1 MLNLITKRLLYGLV
15 TLFILLTAIFFATA
29 LLPGDLAQIVLGREA
44 SDEALDAFRRSRGI
58 DQPLYIQYF
67 RWLGGLVQGD
77 LGQSLITGTPISQLA
92 VDRLGNTLFLAA
104 YAAAMA
110 VPVALLLGV
119 LSALYR
125 NSLLDR
131 ALNIGTLVS
140 ISFPDF
146 FVAYLLI
153 LFATILFPVFPSV
166 STLQPDMD
174 FGDRLYITFLPAFTL
189 SLFVM
194 AHVVRMTRAAII
206 DILSRDYIEMADL
219 KGMRKARIVVR
230 HALPNAWAPIVNVI
244 AFNLAYLILGVV
256 VVEVVFAYPGL
267 GGLMVDSV
275 ARRDIP
281 MVQSACLFFACTYI
295 VINLVADLIA
305 IASNPRLRYPR

>member
-44 SDEALDAFRRSRGI
+44 SDEALEAFRRSRGI

-77 LGQSLITGTPISQLA
+77 LGQSLITGAPISQLA

-166 STLQPDMD
+166 STLQPDMA

-267 GGLMVDSV
+267 GGLLVDSV

-295 VINLVADLIA
+295 VINLLADLIA